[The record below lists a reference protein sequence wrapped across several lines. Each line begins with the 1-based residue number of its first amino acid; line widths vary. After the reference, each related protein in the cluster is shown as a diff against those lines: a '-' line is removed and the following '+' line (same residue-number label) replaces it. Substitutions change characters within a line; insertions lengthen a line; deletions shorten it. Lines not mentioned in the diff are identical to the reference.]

1 VIGGRR
7 YPHPPMAAPFTV
19 LIMAA
24 GQGTRMHS
32 DTPKVLHRV
41 AGKPLV
47 EWVAD
52 AARAAGAERVVAIVR
67 PGDGVEEGL
76 PDGIEV
82 AQQREG
88 EGTGAAVLAARDAV
102 LGSGAGAESVPVVV
116 LSGDHPLVTAEQLQ
130 GLMGEHARQDAK
142 ATLLTTDQLNPTGYG
157 RIVRDSDGTVDRIY
171 ETKYTDGLTPEELSV
186 REINLGAYVFD
197 PQTLFDALDNV
208 GLEQGERY
216 LTGVFPLIRAEDGTI
231 AAYMTDD
238 ADAALG
244 INDRA
249 GLMAAEEAAQRRII
263 EEHAH
268 SGVTFLQ
275 PGTTRV
281 EAGVT
286 IGRDTTIGPGTV
298 LEGAT
303 VIGERCEIGPH
314 TTLRG
319 ATIRDGATVVHSFVI
334 EAEVGADAKV
344 GPFAYLRPGTVI
356 GDGAKAGTFVEIKN
370 SDIGA
375 RAKVPHLSYIGDTDV
390 GEDSNLGAST
400 ITANYD
406 GRKKHRTKLG
416 KSVKTGIHTSLVAP
430 LDIGDRAY
438 TGAGSTINEDVP
450 DGALGI
456 GRAKQKNI
464 EGYADRVEEDSQK

>member
-1 VIGGRR
+1 
-7 YPHPPMAAPFTV
+7 MAAPFTV

-24 GQGTRMHS
+24 GQGTRMLS

-52 AARAAGAERVVAIVR
+52 TARAAGAERVVAIVR
-67 PGDGVEEGL
+67 PGDGVAEGL

-82 AQQREG
+82 AEQREG
-88 EGTGAAVLAARDAV
+88 EGTGAAVLAARDVV
-102 LGSGAGAESVPVVV
+102 LGEGGSGAVVV
-116 LSGDHPLVTAEQLQ
+116 LSADHPLITPEQLE
-130 GLMGEHARQDAK
+130 GLLDEHERKGAR
-142 ATLLTTDQLNPTGYG
+142 ATLLTTDQLDPTGYG
-157 RIVRDSDGTVDRIY
+157 RIVRDSDGTVGRIF
-171 ETKYTDGLTPEELSV
+171 ETKHTDGLTPEDLAV
-186 REINLGAYVFD
+186 REVNLGTYVFD
-197 PQTLFDALDNV
+197 PEALFDALDNV

-216 LTGVFPLIRAEDGTI
+216 LTGVFPLIREEGGTI
-231 AAYMTDD
+231 AAHMTDD
-238 ADAALG
+238 ADAAIG

-249 GLMAAEEAAQRRII
+249 GLMAADEVAQRRII
-263 EEHAH
+263 EGHARA
-268 SGVTFLQ
+268 GVTFLQ

-281 EAGVT
+281 EEGVK
-286 IGRDTTIGPGTV
+286 IGRDTTIAPGTV
-298 LEGAT
+298 LEGTT

-314 TTLRG
+314 TTVRNG
-319 ATIRDGATVVHSFVI
+319 TIGDGVTVIHSFVL
-334 EAEVGADAKV
+334 EAEVRADTKV

-356 GDGAKAGTFVEIKN
+356 GEGAKVGTFVEIKN
-370 SDIGA
+370 SNVGA
-375 RAKVPHLSYIGDTDV
+375 GAKVPHLSYIGDADI
-390 GEDSNLGAST
+390 GELSNIGAST

-456 GRAKQKNI
+456 GRARQKNI